1 MQNLMAWKAE
11 GIFITTQNNC
21 IRMKK
26 FLFFSALAT
35 LLIGCKGQN
44 DPEQVQAVQFK
55 VSTFTQ
61 TTEPM
66 PSPRKAPIL
75 DDEGGTALTD
85 LYVFDGTTQL
95 AHQTNDDT
103 NFGTVTLNLTH
114 GNHNL
119 SFILTRST
127 GITVENG
134 VMTMS
139 SIRST
144 FGKLLALNVT
154 ASTGAQD
161 LTLDRISGQLQ
172 LTINDAFP
180 TTANEIEF
188 VINPRYTQMNVTNLQ
203 GVNGDEWSQR
213 VSCTA
218 KQGQTG
224 VQYTFN
230 HICPSLTDEYTGDVT
245 INIYNAGGSVIYT
258 VTIDDVR
265 FASNTKTLLSGNL
278 FTTPSA
284 SVGVNT
290 SWNSNIVGTW

>member
-1 MQNLMAWKAE
+1 
-11 GIFITTQNNC
+11 
-21 IRMKK
+21 MKK
-26 FLFFSALAT
+26 FLSICAIAA

-44 DPEQVQAVQFK
+44 DPEQVQAVKFQI
-55 VSTFTQ
+55 STFTQ
-61 TTEPM
+61 TTEQIPA
-66 PSPRKAPIL
+66 PRKAPIL
-75 DDEGGTALTD
+75 DDEGGQALTD
-85 LYVFDGTTQL
+85 LFIFDGSTQV
-95 AHQTNDDT
+95 AHQTNDDA
-103 NFGTVTLNLTH
+103 NFGTVVLNLTH

-127 GITVENG
+127 GITYEDG
-134 VMTMS
+134 VMTFGS
-139 SIRST
+139 VRYT

-161 LTLDRISGQLQ
+161 LTLDRISGQLV
-172 LTINDAFP
+172 LTINDVFP

-188 VINPRYTQMNVTNLQ
+188 VVNPRYSQLNVTNLQ
-203 GVNGDEWSQR
+203 AVNGAEWSQK
-213 VSCTA
+213 VSCTS
-218 KQGQTG
+218 KVGQSG

-230 HICPSLTDEYTGDVT
+230 HIAPSLTEEYTADVT

>member
-1 MQNLMAWKAE
+1 
-11 GIFITTQNNC
+11 
-21 IRMKK
+21 MKK
-26 FLFFSALAT
+26 FLSICALAA

-44 DPEQVQAVQFK
+44 DPEQVQAVKFQI
-55 VSTFTQ
+55 STFTQ
-61 TTEPM
+61 TTEQM
-66 PSPRKAPIL
+66 PAPRKAPIL
-75 DDEGGTALTD
+75 DDEGGQALTD
-85 LYVFDGTTQL
+85 LFIFDGSTQV
-95 AHQTNDDT
+95 AHQTSDDA
-103 NFGTVTLNLTH
+103 NFGTVVLNLTH

-127 GITVENG
+127 GITYEDG
-134 VMTMS
+134 VMTFGS
-139 SIRST
+139 VRST

-161 LTLDRISGQLQ
+161 LTLDRISGQLV

-188 VINPRYTQMNVTNLQ
+188 VVNPRYSQINVTNLQ

-218 KQGQTG
+218 KQGQSG
-224 VQYTFN
+224 VSYTFN
-230 HICPSLTDEYTGDVT
+230 TICPSLTDEYTADVT

-265 FASNTKTLLSGNL
+265 FASNTRTMLSGNL

-290 SWNSNIVGTW
+290 SWNSSIVGTW

>member
-1 MQNLMAWKAE
+1 MAWKAE

-26 FLFFSALAT
+26 VLFFSAIAA

-44 DPEQVQAVQFK
+44 APEQVQAVKFQ
-55 VSTFTQ
+55 VSTFTK
-61 TTEPM
+61 TIKPM
-66 PSPRKAPIL
+66 QSPRKAPQATIL

-95 AHQTNDDT
+95 AHQTNDDA

-161 LTLDRISGQLQ
+161 LTLDRINGQLQ

-203 GVNGDEWSQR
+203 CVNGDEWSQR

-265 FASNTKTLLSGNL
+265 FAPNTKTLLSGNL

>member
-1 MQNLMAWKAE
+1 
-11 GIFITTQNNC
+11 
-21 IRMKK
+21 MKK
-26 FLFFSALAT
+26 VLFFSALVA
-35 LLIGCKGQN
+35 LLIGCKGKN
-44 DPEQVQAVQFK
+44 APEQVQAVQFK

-66 PSPRKAPIL
+66 PSPRNAPIL

-85 LYVFDGTTQL
+85 LFVFDGTTQL
-95 AHQTNDDT
+95 AHQTNDDA

-114 GNHNL
+114 GSHSL

-127 GITVENG
+127 GMSYDAG
-134 VMTMS
+134 VLTMT
-139 SIRST
+139 SIRPT
-144 FGKLLALNVT
+144 FGKLMALNVSG
-154 ASTGAQD
+154 STGAQD
-161 LTLDRISGQLQ
+161 LTLDRITGQLQ

-188 VINPRYTQMNVTNLQ
+188 VVNPRYSQLNVANLQ

-218 KQGQTG
+218 KQGQSG
-224 VQYTFN
+224 VSYTFN
-230 HICPSLTDEYTGDVT
+230 HICPSLTDEYTADVT
-245 INIYNAGGSVIYT
+245 INIYNAGGSIIYT

>member
-1 MQNLMAWKAE
+1 
-11 GIFITTQNNC
+11 
-21 IRMKK
+21 MKK
-26 FLFFSALAT
+26 FLFFSALAA

-44 DPEQVQAVQFK
+44 EPKQVQAVKFQ

-66 PSPRKAPIL
+66 PSPRKAPQATIL

-85 LYVFDGTTQL
+85 LFVFDGTTQL
-95 AHQTNDDT
+95 AHQTNDDE

-114 GNHNL
+114 GSHNL
-119 SFILTRST
+119 SFILTRSS
-127 GITVENG
+127 GITVSEG
-134 VMTMS
+134 VMTFTS
-139 SIRST
+139 VRST

-180 TTANEIEF
+180 ANAAEIEF
-188 VINPRYTQMNVTNLQ
+188 VINPRYSAINVTNFR
-203 GVNGDEWSQR
+203 GVNGASWNQR
-213 VSCTA
+213 VSCTS
-218 KQGQTG
+218 KVGQTG
-224 VQYTFN
+224 VSYTFN
-230 HICPSLTDEYTGDVT
+230 HFAPRTDEEYTADVT